1 MKIVLAST
9 SQYRKAILQRILPNF
24 TCIAPNID
32 EQALPNETPE
42 KLAARLAADK
52 ATAVASQAPNALVI
66 GSDQVAWLEK
76 NSKGAQLEKPGNAA
90 RNIEQL
96 QRCSGTS
103 VRFYTGLSLLNTHTG
118 KQQTSVET
126 YDTLFRQL
134 SQQQIENYVAR
145 ERAFDCAGGFKMEGL
160 GISLFERISGDD
172 PNTLIGLPLIQLIS
186 MLRNEGMDV
195 LS

>member
-9 SQYRKAILQRILPNF
+9 SQYRKAMLQRILPEF

-32 EQALPNETPE
+32 EQALSGEEPE
-42 KLAARLAADK
+42 KLAVRLATNK
-52 ATAVASQAPNALVI
+52 AAAIANLAPNALVI
-66 GSDQVAWLEK
+66 GSDQVAWL
-76 NSKGAQLEKPGNAA
+76 NGAQLEKPGNAA
-90 RNIEQL
+90 CNIEQL
-96 QRCSGTS
+96 HRCSGTS
-103 VRFYTGLSLLNTHTG
+103 VRFFTGLSLLNTRTG
-118 KQQTSVET
+118 KQQTCVET
-126 YDTLFRQL
+126 YDTLFRPL

-145 ERAFDCAGGFKMEGL
+145 EQAFDCAGGFKMEGL

-186 MLRNEGMDV
+186 MLRNEGVDV